1 MYSADRKRV
10 ETALENCN
18 LPSGRVGIVSSIL
31 DHSIRSFVVLFS
43 SRLHNLCSISAAIVV
58 SKWIVPAGAIEMTR
72 CVLLLPLLDVTGE
85 KLSPHALGCKHS
97 PTSANSF
104 KIWQQQLLAN
114 ALWAAFSI
122 TLRSHARSDKDEH
135 TYTHRIK
142 KHTPAEQT
150 IDN

>member
-58 SKWIVPAGAIEMTR
+58 SK
-72 CVLLLPLLDVTGE
+72 
-85 KLSPHALGCKHS
+85 
-97 PTSANSF
+97 
-104 KIWQQQLLAN
+104 
-114 ALWAAFSI
+114 
-122 TLRSHARSDKDEH
+122 
-135 TYTHRIK
+135 
-142 KHTPAEQT
+142 
-150 IDN
+150 